1 MADYNKPKI
10 KKGPIVIKLNPEKEI
25 GFRILSVGPGGKETV
40 IREKNFV
47 KLSLLYISQVLIL
60 EN

>member
-25 GFRILSVGPGGKETV
+25 GFRILSVGPGGRETV

-47 KLSLLYISQVLIL
+47 INKKNPLK
-60 EN
+60 